1 MVISNKVPFGK
12 KWFKSFIDNRDSKKI
27 RPLCIILQKRSA
39 YRKEFDEI
47 KCIYFWIKDNELL
60 EEDNEILES
69 VKNSLKNEF
78 DSDYYPRV
86 FLEYKNVIKEKNASG
101 SERENSDEENS
112 SKKKVWWK
120 ILWWRNLKAQRI
132 LAEEKK

>member
-60 EEDNEILES
+60 EEDDEILES

-86 FLEYKNVIKEKNASG
+86 FLEYKNVIKEKNASD
-101 SERENSDEENS
+101 SERENSDEEIPV
-112 SKKKVWWK
+112 KKKYDEK
-120 ILWWRNLKAQRI
+120 YSD
-132 LAEEKK
+132 EEI

>member
-1 MVISNKVPFGK
+1 MYNSPK
-12 KWFKSFIDNRDSKKI
+12 KE
-27 RPLCIILQKRSA
+27 CV
-39 YRKEFDEI
+39 RKEFDEI

-60 EEDNEILES
+60 EEDDEILES